1 MSTIGADIVI
11 QVLRERGVD
20 AIFGFPGANSL
31 PLNDR
36 LMESPIRHFLVR
48 HEQAAA
54 HAADGYARATGR
66 VGVCLSTSGPGATNL
81 VTGIATAYMDSSPLV
96 ALTAQ
101 VNTSLLGRDA
111 FQETDI
117 ISMTI
122 PITKHSFQVKDVQDL
137 ASNLREAFEIAT
149 SGRPGPVL
157 VDLPRDI
164 LAAACDPA
172 GPEDR
177 PVRNGIK
184 NGTDG
189 KEAIEKIARALNQSE
204 RPVVIIG
211 GGVKLADACD
221 LMGQLIARAEIPFV
235 TTMMGVGSVNAANGL
250 NLGFIGSHG
259 FELANSIVHQ
269 SDFILAVGT
278 RFTDRSTSRI
288 DEFAPLATVA
298 HIDIDPTSISKN
310 VKADLPFTGDAL
322 EALRVLIPMIDTKK
336 RPEWMSR
343 IREEREAI
351 EEKTPDRGCGPAGVF
366 IRRVQEALP
375 ERTMAVADVGLN
387 QIWTVRSWRT
397 RTPRC
402 LLTSGGMGTMG
413 FSVPAAIGA
422 RIGAP
427 DRGVIAITGDGG
439 FYMNIQELATI
450 RYYNLPVKIVV
461 FNNGH
466 LGMIRQIQNLFFDG
480 RYNSIEL
487 GGGTDFVAAARA
499 FGIPASRVRVDN
511 SPDEG
516 IETLARSEGPYL
528 LEAVV
533 DCENYVFPIIPP
545 GRSNVE
551 MIFGQAD

>member
-1 MSTIGADIVI
+1 
-11 QVLRERGVD
+11 
-20 AIFGFPGANSL
+20 
-31 PLNDR
+31 
-36 LMESPIRHFLVR
+36 
-48 HEQAAA
+48 
-54 HAADGYARATGR
+54 
-66 VGVCLSTSGPGATNL
+66 
-81 VTGIATAYMDSSPLV
+81 
-96 ALTAQ
+96 
-101 VNTSLLGRDA
+101 
-111 FQETDI
+111 
-117 ISMTI
+117 MTI
-122 PITKHSFQVKDVQDL
+122 PITKHSFQVKDVHDL

-172 GPEDR
+172 GPEER

-189 KEAIEKIARALNQSE
+189 REAIERIARALNQSE

-221 LMGQLIARAEIPFV
+221 LMGQLITKSDIPFV

-288 DEFAPLATVA
+288 DAFAPLATVA

-322 EALRVLIPMIDTKK
+322 EALKVLIPMIEAKERT
-336 RPEWMSR
+336 EWMGR
-343 IREEREAI
+343 IREERSAI
-351 EEKTPDRGCGPAGVF
+351 EETTPDRGCGLAGGF

-375 ERTMAVADVGLN
+375 EGTMAVADVGLN

-413 FSVPAAIGA
+413 FSVPAAMGAKIGA
-422 RIGAP
+422 R

-439 FYMNIQELATI
+439 FYMNMQELATI
-450 RYYNLPVKIVV
+450 RYYNLPIKIVV

-487 GGGTDFVAAARA
+487 GGGTDFVAASRA
-499 FGIPASRVRVDN
+499 FGIPASRVRIDN
-511 SPDEG
+511 GPDEG
-516 IETLARSEGPYL
+516 IEALARSEGPYL

>member
-11 QVLRERGVD
+11 QILRERGVD
-20 AIFGFPGANSL
+20 VIFGFPGANSL

-36 LMESPIRHFLVR
+36 LMESPIRHYLVR

-54 HAADGYARATGR
+54 HAADGYARATGK
-66 VGVCLSTSGPGATNL
+66 VGVCLSTSGPGATNM

-122 PITKHSFQVKDVQDL
+122 PVTKHSFQVKDVHSL
-137 ASNLREAFEIAT
+137 ASNLREAFDIAT

-164 LAAACDPA
+164 LAAKCDPA
-172 GPEDR
+172 GPADEPR
-177 PVRNGIK
+177 RNGIK

-189 KEAIEKIARALNQSE
+189 REAIERIARALNQSE
-204 RPVVIIG
+204 RPVIIIG
-211 GGVKLADACD
+211 GGVKLANACD
-221 LMGQLIARAEIPFV
+221 LMGDLITRTQIPFV

-288 DEFAPLATVA
+288 DEFAPLAMVA

-310 VKADLPFTGDAL
+310 VKADLHYSGDAL
-322 EALRVLIPMIDTKK
+322 DALQALTPMIEPKD
-336 RPEWMSR
+336 RLEWMNR
-343 IREEREAI
+343 IHEERSTMD
-351 EEKTPDRGCGPAGVF
+351 EKTPDRGCGPAGEF

-375 ERTMAVADVGLN
+375 DGTMAVADVGLN

-422 RIGAP
+422 KIGAA
-427 DRGVIAITGDGG
+427 DRSVIAITGDGG
-439 FYMNIQELATI
+439 FYMNMQELATI

-499 FGIPASRVRVDN
+499 FGIPASRVRIDN
-511 SPDEG
+511 APDEG
-516 IETLARSEGPYL
+516 IDALAKTDGPYL